1 MKRNTEDMRLAELL
15 KKESHQPE
23 ANEWFT
29 PRVLNRLPEKQH
41 RSGIWLKV
49 LLYAVVILGVVAWWM
64 YFCHDL
70 DTDVIT
76 VLDIITYAT
85 AFMASMAVVVVA
97 IMDFARTD

>member
-1 MKRNTEDMRLAELL
+1 
-15 KKESHQPE
+15 
-23 ANEWFT
+23 
-29 PRVLNRLPEKQH
+29 
-41 RSGIWLKV
+41 
-49 LLYAVVILGVVAWWM
+49 M
-64 YFCHDL
+64 YFCHNL